1 MHNRKFCYN
10 FAAEFEMT
18 NATFCDVSYYK
29 IALKTVPIA
38 LFGCREIVKS
48 TYLDDRVVEV
58 VFRLVGSEK
67 CTVVRIHLQVLD
79 LLTLTQYGKGEQN
92 YTLAAD

>member
-1 MHNRKFCYN
+1 
-10 FAAEFEMT
+10 MT
-18 NATFCDVSYYK
+18 NATFCSVSYYK
-29 IALKTVPIA
+29 IALMTVPIA

-79 LLTLTQYGKGEQN
+79 LLTLTHYGKGEQN
-92 YTLAAD
+92 YTLVTD